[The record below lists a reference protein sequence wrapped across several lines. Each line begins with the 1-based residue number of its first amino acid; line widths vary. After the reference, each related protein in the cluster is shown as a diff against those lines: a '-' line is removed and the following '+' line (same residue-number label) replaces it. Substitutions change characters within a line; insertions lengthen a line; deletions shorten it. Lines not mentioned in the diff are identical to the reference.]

1 LSCGFPGILPVA
13 KFKKKEVN
21 ALENDLFLGRV
32 QVLLAGGRVDARG
45 SESTHEKLRT
55 MGYVENNRR
64 DVYSTVYIRRTDPGD
79 EKGEDRTTLSARL
92 EHLITLSSAV
102 RP

>member
-1 LSCGFPGILPVA
+1 VVGLRFPRYLCTSPS
-13 KFKKKEVN
+13 FLKKEVN

-45 SESTHEKLRT
+45 GESTHGNLRT

-64 DVYSTVYIRRTDPGD
+64 DV
-79 EKGEDRTTLSARL
+79 
-92 EHLITLSSAV
+92 
-102 RP
+102 